1 MKESE
6 LKIKIFRH
14 VDSLDRNKLT
24 ELYGLMLNY
33 LKANENIEEWNKLT
47 IEERMGIEDAINEI
61 DSDKFILHE
70 KVFKKF
76 RKKYSNA

>member
-70 KVFKKF
+70 KVLKKF